1 VGLRVRRDE
10 AFNPLNLL
18 LPVRALGN
26 ASVGNIGLDPLS
38 ISKLSPML
46 AAAFF
51 VCPRFERR
59 EAKMPLCNVSLQ
71 IIPLVPEAE
80 VYPTVD
86 RVIELIK
93 SSGVRHTVG
102 PMETTMEGELDR
114 LLEIVSQAQQ
124 VCVEAGAERI
134 LSVVKIDY
142 STKGVTID
150 EKVGKYR

>member
-1 VGLRVRRDE
+1 
-10 AFNPLNLL
+10 
-18 LPVRALGN
+18 
-26 ASVGNIGLDPLS
+26 
-38 ISKLSPML
+38 
-46 AAAFF
+46 
-51 VCPRFERR
+51 
-59 EAKMPLCNVSLQ
+59 MPLCNVSLQ
-71 IIPLVPEAE
+71 VIPLVPEAQ

-93 SSGVRHTVG
+93 NSGVRHTVG

-114 LLEIVSQAQQ
+114 LLDIVRQAQQ